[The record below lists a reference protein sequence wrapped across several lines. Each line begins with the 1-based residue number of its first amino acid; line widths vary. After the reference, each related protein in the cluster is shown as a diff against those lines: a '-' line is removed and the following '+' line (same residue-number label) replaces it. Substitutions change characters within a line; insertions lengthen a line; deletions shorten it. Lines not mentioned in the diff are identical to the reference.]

1 MVVYFRRKVYDEL
14 SEWKGSSG
22 GSTALLI
29 EGARRV
35 GKTTVVTRFAEEN
48 YRSHI
53 IINFANTD
61 TDDIREWMKT
71 EGTDFDKFFFLLQ
84 NKYNVRLYERESLIV
99 FDEVQKF
106 PLARQMIK
114 QFVED
119 GRYDYIET
127 GSLISIKQNTKDIII
142 PSEEKPIEMHP
153 MDFEEFL
160 WAIGDEGTMEI
171 IRAAF
176 KARTPLGRATHQRIM
191 NTFKIYMMVGGMPQ
205 AVDKF
210 ITTKNMDAV
219 EEVKKGILSL
229 YSEDTSKIEGP
240 GKAKARRILESVPSM
255 LSKHDRSFKPSA
267 IRKKSRTRDYFDVLI
282 WLRESK
288 MVNMCT
294 RVTDPSPAL
303 DLNLDEFSF
312 KIYMADTGLLFTSA
326 FRSNVASRSAIYA
339 DVMRGKMNVNEG
351 MFFENVVAQELLA
364 SGRNLTYC
372 KFNVKGSTNLQEV
385 DFILA
390 EGGSVVP
397 VEVKSSAYSRSH
409 ASLDHFIEKFS
420 GNRKVGPIY
429 VIHPK
434 DLSVEGKI
442 TYIPVYMV
450 SVMAE
455 VTDEP
460 MPEDIWKSILDNSLV
475 RSTSDEN
482 GENTSSG
489 PSVHEPE

>member
-1 MVVYFRRKVYDEL
+1 MVVYFRRKVYDKL
-14 SEWKGSSG
+14 SEWKASSNG
-22 GSTALLI
+22 TTALLI

-35 GKTTVVTRFAEEN
+35 GKTTAVSRFAEEN

-53 IINFANTD
+53 IINFANPD
-61 TDDIREWMKT
+61 VDDVKNWMKS
-71 EGTDFDKFFFLLQ
+71 EGTDFDKFFFFLQ
-84 NKYNVRLYERESLIV
+84 NRYNVRLYERESLIV

-160 WAIGDEGTMEI
+160 WAIGDEGTMGI
-171 IRAAF
+171 IRDAF
-176 KARTPLGRATHQRIM
+176 RTHTPLGRATHQRIM

-210 ITTKNMDAV
+210 ITTHNMDAV
-219 EEVKKGILSL
+219 EEIKRGILSL
-229 YSEDTSKIEGP
+229 YIEDTSKIEGA

-255 LSKHDRSFKPSA
+255 LSKHDRSFRPSA
-267 IRKKSRTRDYFDVLI
+267 IRKKSRTRDYFDVLV

-288 MVNMCT
+288 MVSICT
-294 RVTDPSPAL
+294 RVTDPSPAPNL
-303 DLNLDEFSF
+303 YLDEFSF

-326 FRSNVASRSAIYA
+326 FRSNVASRSEIYA
-339 DVMRGKMNVNEG
+339 DVMRGKMNVNGG
-351 MFFENVVAQELLA
+351 MFFENIVAQELLA
-364 SGRNLTYC
+364 AGRNLIYC
-372 KFNVKGSTNLQEV
+372 KFNVDDSTNLQEV

-397 VEVKSSAYSRSH
+397 VEVKSSSNSRSH
-409 ASLDHFIEKFS
+409 ASLDHFINKFS

-429 VIHPK
+429 VVHPK
-434 DLSVEGKI
+434 DLSVEGRI

-460 MPEDIWKSILDNSLV
+460 IPEDIWKAILDNSLV
-475 RSTSDEN
+475 KSLGDGDAEN
-482 GENTSSG
+482 PHTN
-489 PSVHEPE
+489 PS